1 MLVPWVRLSLQ
12 IQTAHWTRVC
22 ELSYEA
28 IVCSMAV
35 WLKVSLLQVDVYSFG
50 VIMWEVVSHE
60 QPARGRMRNLKVPQE
75 CPAEINDLINSC
87 LAEDSTDR
95 PSAREAYDR
104 LKLWRDKHAA
114 HLTEV
119 RNGLGSEASLSRE
132 SANFASAEVPGLNW

>member
-1 MLVPWVRLSLQ
+1 
-12 IQTAHWTRVC
+12 
-22 ELSYEA
+22 
-28 IVCSMAV
+28 
-35 WLKVSLLQVDVYSFG
+35 
-50 VIMWEVVSHE
+50 MWEVVSHE

-75 CPAEINDLINSC
+75 CPAETNDLINSC
-87 LAEDSTDR
+87 LAEDPTDR